1 MRINLPNQ
9 ITMGRLI
16 LAIVFFALLSRFDQR
31 SPDARLLGFLLLDV
45 CFVIF
50 VVAAVTD
57 ALDGY
62 LARKQ
67 NQVTSLGRILDPLVD
82 KVLLCGAFVMFASD
96 VFVNAEGTNV
106 TGVAPWMVV
115 LIFGREFLVTGLRGF
130 SESTGKSYGAALAG
144 KIKMILQSITAGVV
158 LFVVAHWLDRP
169 AAVAGMKV
177 LVWLTVVVT
186 TLSMLGYLIRSKD
199 VLSETSRP

>member
-9 ITMGRLI
+9 ITIGRLI
-16 LAIVFFALLSRFDQR
+16 LAVVFFVLLSRYDQR
-31 SPDARLLGFLLLDV
+31 SPSAALLDV

-62 LARKQ
+62 LARRQ
-67 NQVTSLGRILDPLVD
+67 NQVTNLGRILDPLVD
-82 KVLLCGAFVMFASD
+82 KVLVCGAFAFFASD
-96 VFVNAEGTNV
+96 IFVNAVGENV

-130 SESTGKSYGAALAG
+130 SESRGQSYEAALSG
-144 KIKMILQSITAGVV
+144 KLKMVSQSVTAGVV
-158 LFVVAHWLDRP
+158 LVVVAHALP
-169 AAVAGMKV
+169 APGGSTAVWIMKA

-186 TLSMLGYLIRSKD
+186 ALSMLQYLIRSKD
-199 VLSETSRP
+199 VLTDAYRG